1 MIEAV
6 IFDFAGVLT
15 TSPFD
20 GIHDYEDRMGYPHG
34 VLRRLMIGDYGA
46 HASDHP
52 WHRLERGEITA
63 ADYWA
68 GLVERC
74 DEAGCPIRLE
84 EFLTSFGSFR
94 PHDEMLMVA
103 RGLRP
108 AYSTAILTNN
118 VKEYG
123 DMWKNMIE
131 AEDSFDHVFDS
142 SRLEMRK
149 PDPRIFLHACEVM
162 SVAPEEAVFLDDS
175 LPNVTGAAA
184 VGLVGIH
191 VNDHEV
197 AIEELAS
204 LLRERG
210 IGGWPHVG
218 AEVG

>member
-46 HASDHP
+46 HGSDHP

-63 ADYWA
+63 ADYWVD
-68 GLVERC
+68 LVERC
-74 DEAGCPIRLE
+74 DASGYPIRLE
-84 EFLTSFGSFR
+84 EFLTSFGSFQ
-94 PHDEMLMVA
+94 PHDGMLLAA
-103 RGLRP
+103 RSLRP
-108 AYSTAILTNN
+108 AYRTAILTNN
-118 VKEYG
+118 VREYG
-123 DMWKNMIE
+123 DMWKDMIE

-142 SRLEMRK
+142 SQLEMRK

-162 SVAPEEAVFLDDS
+162 SVAPDEAVFLDDS
-175 LPNVTGAAA
+175 LSNVSGAEA

-191 VNDHEV
+191 VEDHET

-204 LLRERG
+204 LLREQG
-210 IGGWPHVG
+210 NSGWPERG
-218 AEVG
+218 AEAV